1 MYEKALDR
9 PRNVRLKF
17 PVSRQLAC
25 SVLRSHIIQ
34 ELISTMLLEDE
45 ILKGIVERHLP
56 LRDDNKVLTSDS
68 RLRDFGVDS
77 LLSVVL
83 SLEIQEFY
91 KIDFPLGALNLVM
104 FATLG
109 ELQEKVRELV
119 QEAAGA

>member
-1 MYEKALDR
+1 MVGNGNSQTAAS
-9 PRNVRLKF
+9 P
-17 PVSRQLAC
+17 
-25 SVLRSHIIQ
+25 
-34 ELISTMLLEDE
+34 TMLFEDE
-45 ILKGIVERHLP
+45 MLKRIIERHLP
-56 LRDDNKVLTSDS
+56 VRDDNKVLTNDS

-83 SLEIQEFY
+83 TLEIQEYY
-91 KIDFPLGALNLVM
+91 KIEFPLGALGLVM

>member
-1 MYEKALDR
+1 MREEIGNGNHHA
-9 PRNVRLKF
+9 VRADSPATL
-17 PVSRQLAC
+17 
-25 SVLRSHIIQ
+25 HD
-34 ELISTMLLEDE
+34 DE
-45 ILKGIVERHLP
+45 MVKKIVERHLP
-56 LRDDNKVLTSDS
+56 VRDDNKVLTSDS

-104 FATLG
+104 FGTLG

-119 QEAAGA
+119 RESAAA